1 MTVQENKSVL
11 HQVNSLTCTPKNN
24 NHLRS
29 QYIRPGKQ
37 ILPKQNNPVANVHH
51 LYFIRFFFFF
61 FNMFIDNHIKKLHLQ
76 NKKKNTLTRDINR
89 VKQKKIVK
97 LLQGV
102 LQG

>member
-1 MTVQENKSVL
+1 
-11 HQVNSLTCTPKNN
+11 
-24 NHLRS
+24 
-29 QYIRPGKQ
+29 
-37 ILPKQNNPVANVHH
+37 
-51 LYFIRFFFFF
+51 
-61 FNMFIDNHIKKLHLQ
+61 MFIDNHIKKLHLQ

>member
-1 MTVQENKSVL
+1 
-11 HQVNSLTCTPKNN
+11 
-24 NHLRS
+24 
-29 QYIRPGKQ
+29 
-37 ILPKQNNPVANVHH
+37 
-51 LYFIRFFFFF
+51 
-61 FNMFIDNHIKKLHLQ
+61 MFIDNHIKTLHLQ